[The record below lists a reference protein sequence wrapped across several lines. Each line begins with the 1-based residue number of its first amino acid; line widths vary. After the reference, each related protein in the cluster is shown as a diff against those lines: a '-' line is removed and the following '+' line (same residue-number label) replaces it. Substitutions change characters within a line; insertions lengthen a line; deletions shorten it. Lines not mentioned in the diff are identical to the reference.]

1 MTLQVATGLAKGQQA
16 LPALASQAV
25 EQALIK
31 ARIQQAHSVFLVLS
45 SEFASQPQSAI
56 RAAAVMAGTTQVFG
70 CSATGL
76 FTEEEWVLDCPAV
89 AAMVFSEAV
98 FSSAVSNLSPQRPSP
113 LLTLAAPNAIRN
125 SWLDDPV
132 VRYGGVSG
140 DATGQGPFSVWE
152 HGKGS
157 TQGYAELALS
167 QGHAQVLV
175 SLGLKSISATQKITA
190 LTGFD
195 LIKIEFNTALQ
206 HLKQAYEPHED
217 GEEGSLPYHR
227 LMLAYAA
234 TKKAL
239 EQGEFQLANIMAID
253 ENTQTVTLSNP
264 LKEGTWVRWMMRDP
278 DTAQDEM
285 QQQCLSVSKQSK
297 PAFAMLFSCLGR
309 GPQFYGAQD
318 QDLIT
323 IKQHFKHLPLIG
335 FYGNGEIAPR
345 HGRNQLLQFA
355 TVLSLFTTV

>member
-1 MTLQVATGLAKGQQA
+1 MSLHVATGLAKGTQA

-31 ARIQQAHSVFLVLS
+31 ARLQQAHSVFLVLS
-45 SEFASQPQSAI
+45 SEFASHPQSAI

-89 AAMVFSEAV
+89 AAMVFSEEV
-98 FSSAVSNLSPQRPSP
+98 FSSTVIAKTQQQP

-132 VRYGGVSG
+132 ERYGGVSG
-140 DATGQGPFSVWE
+140 DATGQGPFSVWQ

-157 TQGYAELALS
+157 TQGYTELSLS
-167 QGHAQVLV
+167 QGQADVLV
-175 SLGLKSISATQKITA
+175 SLGLKPISLAQKITA
-190 LTGFD
+190 LTEFD
-195 LIKIEFNTALQ
+195 LLKIELSTALQ
-206 HLKQAYEPHED
+206 HLKLAYQNHDHAED
-217 GEEGSLPYHR
+217 SLPYHR
-227 LMLAYAA
+227 FMLAYAP

-253 ENTQTVTLSNP
+253 ENNHTITLSCK
-264 LKEGTWVRWMMRDP
+264 LKEGTWARWMMRDP
-278 DTAQDEM
+278 DTAQQEM
-285 QQQCLSVSKQSK
+285 QQQCLNASKNAK
-297 PAFAMLFSCLGR
+297 PAFGMLFSCLGR

-318 QDLIT
+318 QDLLT
-323 IKQHFKHLPLIG
+323 IKQRFKNLPLIG
-335 FYGNGEIAPR
+335 FYGNGEIAPL

-355 TVLSLFTTV
+355 TVLSLFTTA

>member
-1 MTLQVATGLAKGQQA
+1 MSLHVATGLAKGAKA
-16 LPALASQAV
+16 LPVLASLAV

-89 AAMVFSEAV
+89 AAMVFSEEV
-98 FSSAVSNLSPQRPSP
+98 FSSTLSTLSPKKPSP

-132 VRYGGVSG
+132 MRYGGVSG
-140 DATGQGPFSVWE
+140 DATGQGPFSVWQ

-167 QGHAQVLV
+167 QGHAQILV
-175 SLGLKSISATQKITA
+175 SLGLKAVSPAQKIGA
-190 LTGFD
+190 LTGYDVF
-195 LIKIEFNTALQ
+195 KIELSPALQ
-206 HLKQAYEPHED
+206 HLKQAFQPFND
-217 GEEGSLPYHR
+217 VVDGSLPYHR
-227 LMLAYAA
+227 LMLAYAP
-234 TKKAL
+234 TKITL
-239 EQGEFQLANIMAID
+239 EQGEFRLANIMAID
-253 ENTQTVTLSNP
+253 ESNQTVTLSST

-278 DTAQDEM
+278 DTAQQEM
-285 QQQCLSVSKQSK
+285 QQQCMSASKDIK
-297 PAFAMLFSCLGR
+297 PAFGMLFSCLGR

-318 QDLIT
+318 QDLLT
-323 IKQHFKHLPLIG
+323 IKQQFQHLPLIG
-335 FYGNGEIAPR
+335 FYGNGEIAPL
-345 HGRNQLLQFA
+345 HGHNQLLQFA
-355 TVLSLFTTV
+355 TVLSLFTTA

>member
-1 MTLQVATGLAKGQQA
+1 MSLHVATGLAKGTQA
-16 LPALASQAV
+16 TAELASKAV
-25 EQALIK
+25 EEALIK

-89 AAMVFSEAV
+89 AAMVFSEEV
-98 FSSAVSNLSPQRPSP
+98 FSSTVIAKTQQQP

-132 VRYGGVSG
+132 QRYGGVSG
-140 DATGQGPFSVWE
+140 DATGQGPFSVWQ

-157 TQGYAELALS
+157 TQGYTELALS
-167 QGHAQVLV
+167 QGQAHVLV
-175 SLGLKSISATQKITA
+175 SLGLKPISSTQKITA

-195 LIKIEFNTALQ
+195 LVKIELNTALD
-206 HLKQAYEPHED
+206 HLKQAYQPHDD
-217 GEEGSLPYHR
+217 GAEGSLPYHR
-227 LMLAYAA
+227 LMLAYAP

-239 EQGEFQLANIMAID
+239 EQGEYQLANIMAID
-253 ENTQTVTLSNP
+253 ESNQTVTLSST
-264 LKEGTWVRWMMRDP
+264 LKEGTWARWMMRDP
-278 DTAQDEM
+278 NTAQQEM
-285 QQQCLSVSKQSK
+285 QQQCLNASKNIK
-297 PAFAMLFSCLGR
+297 PAFGMLFSCLGR

-318 QDLIT
+318 QDLLT
-323 IKQHFKHLPLIG
+323 IKQRFKNLPLIG

-355 TVLSLFTTV
+355 TVLSLFTTA